1 MKNKWLLREKGQ
13 EEDLK
18 SHLLKV
24 RQINIEESKSFLN
37 PTKADLISPYLLKDM
52 EKVVSRINKAKNSNQ
67 LICIYGDYDV
77 DGISSVSILLKTFNF
92 LGINS
97 IFYIP
102 KRIEEGYGINTQAI
116 DTIKKMGADLI
127 ITVDCGIT

>member
-52 EKVVSRINKAKNSNQ
+52 EKVVSRINKAKNS
-67 LICIYGDYDV
+67 
-77 DGISSVSILLKTFNF
+77 K
-92 LGINS
+92 
-97 IFYIP
+97 IP
-102 KRIEEGYGINTQAI
+102 AK
-116 DTIKKMGADLI
+116 L
-127 ITVDCGIT
+127 